1 MSRNSVLGIVLRCR
15 WGDVAP
21 EDPRIRRDTMRR
33 FGMGLAI
40 ALLCLGPGW
49 TALGQQ
55 TPPPPPAA
63 GDVTPDPWPKTAKLG
78 GVTYGIYEPQLD
90 SWNYYEYAAHAAV
103 SVLAAGAKEPVFGVI
118 WVTARSLVD
127 RQNRSVELVGLAVT
141 KVNFPSAPA
150 EAVQYQK
157 DFQALL
163 TKKTATLPLDRL
175 KSQLAIEGAEKKA
188 KAVPVKNDPPRFVF
202 SDKPAVLVLVDGD
215 PVWVPVKGSS
225 LQRVLNTR
233 ALVLSDT
240 LGNFYVHVLDGFETA
255 ASLLGPWTAAPVVPA
270 GAAEAAETLGKEN
283 VVDLMRGE
291 PDSKTKKWPSL
302 RNGAPAIVVATTPTE
317 LIVTRGPFDWVP
329 IAGTKLLYLE
339 NTTGN
344 VFKDLDDQRTYV
356 LVTGRWFRSLE
367 LSGPWAY
374 VKGKDLPTD
383 FAMIPDDSPKENVKA
398 SVPGTAQAAELIIAN
413 EIPQTAVIYRTKLSF
428 TAKISGPPEI
438 KPIPDTSMSWVV
450 NSPAPIIKVDDNDWF
465 ACSGGVWFAASA
477 LAGPWTV
484 AAYVPAVVYT
494 IPPSSPLYYV
504 TFVHVYSSTA
514 TTVVVA
520 YTPGY
525 TGTVVSADGV
535 VVYGTGY
542 VYPSYVSSTVW
553 YPAPV
558 TYGYAANPTWTP
570 WTGWA
575 LGFGFGFALAAST
588 AGYHW
593 GGCWGCAPYW
603 GAMPYAYRGY
613 GYYGYHGAAYGP
625 YGGAAAWGPG
635 GWAATSGN
643 IYHQYGATSAVSRSS
658 AGYNAWTGNAWS
670 SKVGTSYNSVTG
682 RMSAGQSASVSNVY
696 TGGYGYGSRG
706 ATYNPSTGVAAAGGR
721 ATVGNA
727 YTGQQTTIGHATV
740 SGPGGRSAHVQQVG
754 NNYYAE
760 RDGNVYRDTGT
771 GFQQYG
777 SNGSWNNVSR
787 DATNQS
793 LANQSAARMAGDQRT
808 AASSWG
814 GGSGWDGGTKYL
826 GSEEGRGG
834 GGASGAGGGGGRSWS
849 GGGWGGG
856 SRWGGGGGGGR
867 SFSGGGVGG
876 GRFGGGG
883 FGGFRGGRR

>member
-1 MSRNSVLGIVLRCR
+1 MSEIKHHRKISRFR
-15 WGDVAP
+15 RGDASAGG
-21 EDPRIRRDTMRR
+21 PRIGRNTMRR
-33 FGMGLAI
+33 YAAGLVV
-40 ALLCLGPGW
+40 ALLSLGPGR
-49 TALGQQ
+49 TVLGQQ

-63 GDVTPDPWPKTAKLG
+63 ADVTPDPWPKMAKLG
-78 GVTYGIYEPQLD
+78 GATYSIYEPQLD

-118 WVTARSLVD
+118 WATAKSLVD
-127 RQNRSVELVGLAVT
+127 RQNRSVELVGLTVT

-150 EAVQYQK
+150 QAAAYQK

-163 TKKTATLPLDRL
+163 SKKTATLPLDRL
-175 KSQLAIEGAEKKA
+175 EAQLAIEGAEKRA
-188 KAVPVKNDPPRFVF
+188 RAVPVKNDPPKFVF
-202 SDKPAVLVLVDGD
+202 SEKPAILVLLDGD
-215 PVWVPVKGSS
+215 PVWTPVKGTS

-255 ASLLGPWTAAPVVPA
+255 ASLSGPWTVAAIVPE
-270 GAAEAAETLGKEN
+270 GAKQAAETLAKEN
-283 VVDLMRGE
+283 AVDLMRGE

-302 RNGAPAIVVATTPTE
+302 KNGAPGIVVATVPTA

-329 IAGTKLLYLE
+329 IPGTKLLYVR

-344 VFKDLDDQRTYV
+344 VFKDLYDQMTYV

-374 VKGKDLPTD
+374 VKGKDLPID

-413 EIPQTAVIYRTKLSF
+413 EIPQTAVIYRTKVSF
-428 TAKISGPPEI
+428 TPTISGTPEI
-438 KPIPDTSMSWVV
+438 KPIPDTSLSYVV
-450 NSPAPIIKVDDNDWF
+450 NSPTPVIKVDDQDWF

-504 TFVHVYSSTA
+504 TFVQVYASTPA
-514 TTVVVA
+514 TVVVA

-525 TGTVVSADGV
+525 LGTVVSTDGV

-542 VYPSYVSSTVW
+542 VYPSYITSTVW

-575 LGFGFGFALAAST
+575 LGFGLGFAIGAST
-588 AGYHW
+588 SGYYY

-603 GAMPYAYRGY
+603 GAMPYAYGAY
-613 GYYGYHGAAYGP
+613 GYAYHGAAYGP

-643 IYHQYGATSAVSRSS
+643 VYHQYGATSAVTRSS

-682 RMSAGQSASVSNVY
+682 RMSAGQSAAVSNVY
-696 TGGYGYGSRG
+696 TGNYGYGSRG
-706 ATYNPSTGVAAAGGR
+706 ATYNPNTGVSAAGGR

-727 YTGQQTTIGHATV
+727 YTGQQTTVGHAAV
-740 SGPGGRSAHVQQVG
+740 SGPGGQTAHVQQVG

-760 RDGNVYRDTGT
+760 KDGNVYRDTGS

-777 SNGSWNNVSR
+777 GDGNWSNVSR
-787 DATNQS
+787 DAPNQS
-793 LANQSAARMAGDQRT
+793 LANQSAARMAGDQRS

-814 GGSGWDGGTKYL
+814 GGSGWDGGTKDL
-826 GSEEGRGG
+826 GSE
-834 GGASGAGGGGGRSWS
+834 AGGGGGGGGGHSWG

-867 SFSGGGVGG
+867 SFGGGGFGG

-883 FGGFRGGRR
+883 FGGFRGGGGFRR